1 MGVVQVCLDSTCCF
15 YFSSINRIHRSS
27 KTLTFFQLLAAHGN
41 HRNTCTGTGTTRPCI
56 QSCLSE
62 HFYTSKTST
71 TSECNRYTPFPTFL
85 LFISTLPP
93 ICPFSTTPTKLFQN
107 PQCCFKSSHL
117 GHSFFLILASHTLFH
132 NCL

>member
-1 MGVVQVCLDSTCCF
+1 LNQTKRNTTDSFWWVWCRCVLIQRVV
-15 YFSSINRIHRSS
+15 SIFHRS
-27 KTLTFFQLLAAHGN
+27 TTDPQIIQNFNFFPTPRAAHGN

-71 TSECNRYTPFPTFL
+71 ISECNRYTPFPTFL

-93 ICPFSTTPTKLFQN
+93 ICPFSTTPT
-107 PQCCFKSSHL
+107 
-117 GHSFFLILASHTLFH
+117 
-132 NCL
+132 